1 MTEQIDTITN
11 EIDSL
16 LLDLLG
22 PLRTSKTI
30 NQTVFTKVTQALDR
44 LHPLIERET
53 LVPKVLVGKL
63 WFIFTSMLSEAEHAK
78 DKREQIEIAAWDI
91 QERLRRLFGPQF

>member
-1 MTEQIDTITN
+1 MTEQINSITN

-16 LLDLLG
+16 LLDFLG

-30 NQTVFTKVTQALDR
+30 NQSIFFKVTQAIDR
-44 LHPLIERET
+44 LQPLIDRET

>member
-1 MTEQIDTITN
+1 MTEQIDSITN

-30 NQTVFTKVTQALDR
+30 NQTAFTKVTQALDR
-44 LHPLIERET
+44 LQPLIERET

-63 WFIFTSMLSEAEHAK
+63 WFIFTSMLAEAEHAK

-91 QERLRRLFGPQF
+91 QERLRRLFSPRF